1 MSTPSQIAIEI
12 VLALDSTL
20 ENCYRRPQDYATT
33 VDGKPSYYPQEVRDE
48 VHRNAYK
55 VDDVIAN
62 MSDHIR
68 VWTAHVRIIEELT
81 GRLVAEGDFIYRC
94 PECDLVS
101 MVHDDAERTYGCAH
115 APVLVHLDYH
125 STCFEQ

>member
-20 ENCYRRPQDYATT
+20 ENCYRHPQDYATT
-33 VDGKPSYYPQEVRDE
+33 VDGKPSSYPQEVRDE
-48 VHRNAYK
+48 VHRKAYK

-62 MSDHIR
+62 MPDDIR

-81 GRLVAEGDFIYRC
+81 GRLMAEGDFIYRC
-94 PECDLVS
+94 PEYDLVS
-101 MVHDDAERTYGCAH
+101 MVHDDAERTYGCVH
-115 APVLVHLDYH
+115 VPVLVHLDNY